1 MFLQQQFCGSLRNR
15 RHKKK
20 QMTNIRET
28 RVRVVGFRAEIGDAP
43 GKKWLHPSTWPFF
56 ASSKITWQQ
65 ERVAFSFEQPK
76 GLN

>member
-43 GKKWLHPSTWPFF
+43 GKKGLHPST
-56 ASSKITWQQ
+56 
-65 ERVAFSFEQPK
+65 
-76 GLN
+76 